1 MHLIIKMILWFFL
14 SFHAVWCLECFL
26 YALSLFINSIVLKT
40 NDIPV
45 KNILMRDSRK
55 EKLFLYDI
63 GIWPSEQGYVE
74 RNKCVLVFLCLF
86 LLVREVEI
94 KWILE
99 RSKWKHWG
107 GYTGTLCWEYLM
119 EFFRPLVEGIIL
131 LHVRS
136 KLAWRHYL
144 CESTTLPYHY
154 RGYKSTARAS
164 WYFDVDSCSHDV
176 VKLCIASIKKKSNAI
191 AFV

>member
-26 YALSLFINSIVLKT
+26 HALSVFINSIVLKT

-86 LLVREVEI
+86 FLVREVEI

-107 GYTGTLCWEYLM
+107 GCKKDGNLVLRV
-119 EFFRPLVEGIIL
+119 FDGVFHPLVQ
-131 LHVRS
+131 R
-136 KLAWRHYL
+136 KLF
-144 CESTTLPYHY
+144 S
-154 RGYKSTARAS
+154 
-164 WYFDVDSCSHDV
+164 
-176 VKLCIASIKKKSNAI
+176 
-191 AFV
+191 

>member
-26 YALSLFINSIVLKT
+26 HALSVFINSIVLKT

-45 KNILMRDSRK
+45 KNILMRDSRQ

-63 GIWPSEQGYVE
+63 GIWPSEQGCVE
-74 RNKCVLVFLCLF
+74 RNKCVLVFCVF
-86 LLVREVEI
+86 FLVREVEI

-107 GYTGTLCWEYLM
+107 GCKKTGTLCWEYLM
-119 EFFRPLVEGIIL
+119 EFFI
-131 LHVRS
+131 H
-136 KLAWRHYL
+136 W
-144 CESTTLPYHY
+144 Y
-154 RGYKSTARAS
+154 RGNYSLR
-164 WYFDVDSCSHDV
+164 
-176 VKLCIASIKKKSNAI
+176 IKAGMKTLFVWKYNFAI
-191 AFV
+191 SLQGV